1 MSIRTEKVSSLLKTE
16 LSEIIL
22 RQISLETTGFVT
34 VTDVTVTPDLKLAR
48 VYLSIYGSAQQRD
61 ALLKELTKRKSE
73 IRYILGSKI
82 RLKFTPDL
90 QFFIDDT
97 LDKVDSIEKIFKK
110 IRENEK

>member
-1 MSIRTEKVSSLLKTE
+1 MSIRTEKVASLLKSE
-16 LSEIIL
+16 LSDIIL
-22 RQISLETTGFVT
+22 RQISLDTSGFVT
-34 VTDVTVTPDLKLAR
+34 ITDVTVTPDLKMAR
-48 VYLSIYGSAQQRD
+48 VFLSIYGSSEKRE
-61 ALLKELTKRKSE
+61 ALLTELTKRKSE

-82 RLKFTPDL
+82 SLKFTPDL